1 MTSATCPNCSATRT
15 PDSLFC
21 ENCGYDFLTESLPE
35 SEAPSVLS
43 GAGDPVTTSDLGSD
57 RLPRAGE
64 SLSGGETGADPGVPG
79 GSSVAGASAPGAGS
93 PNQGPAQGGV
103 VRLTV
108 AVDRS
113 YFDEVV
119 QDGELD
125 FPDQIPVPVELELSG
140 PELHIGRT
148 SESRAIHPDI
158 DVADLTG
165 DQAVSSRHAV
175 LRVDGDGSCRLTDI
189 GSTNGT
195 FVGTFDGDPL
205 DHGSPVVLEPGV
217 PVYLGA
223 WTRITVT
230 E

>member
-1 MTSATCPNCSATRT
+1 
-15 PDSLFC
+15 LFC

-57 RLPRAGE
+57 RVAGAGA
-64 SLSGGETGADPGVPG
+64 SPSGGETVADPDVPG
-79 GSSVAGASAPGAGS
+79 RPGVVGASAPGAAS
-93 PNQGPAQGGV
+93 PSQGPAQGGV

-108 AVDRS
+108 AIDRS

-125 FPDQIPVPVELELSG
+125 FPEQIPVPVELELSG

-175 LRVDGDGSCRLTDI
+175 LRVDDDGSCRLTDI

-205 DHGSPVVLEPGV
+205 DHGAPVVLQPGV